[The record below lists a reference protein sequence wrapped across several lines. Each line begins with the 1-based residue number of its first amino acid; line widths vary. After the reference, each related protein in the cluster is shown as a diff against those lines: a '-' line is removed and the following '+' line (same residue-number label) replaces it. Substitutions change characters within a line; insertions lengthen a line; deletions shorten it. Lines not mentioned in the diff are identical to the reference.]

1 MFEFLVIDDDSTR
14 VNSYKQAFAYLNLD
28 YAFSKK
34 DFVEKIKKT
43 YDGYIVD
50 VIFTEETF
58 EELNFSGIIKA
69 LPEKKPLFI
78 ISENWQTAMDSMKMK
93 ALISNKSKY
102 NQVLGYLSWNQ
113 IKEEN
118 EYAKDF
124 IQGQIQNY
132 FNLAYNAFAPD
143 DDIIILQI
151 SDIEFGN
158 PQQEEFIESR
168 RESLLGEVRTGLRN
182 LGIEKNRVD
191 FICIC
196 GDTAYYG
203 KEEEYDKAKVWL
215 RKLGE
220 ELLVNA
226 DFSNMLIVPG
236 NHDFC
241 YDAAAGN
248 YFEYDKDKKD
258 YLKRDKMASP
268 SFLAHGMYNFAKFV
282 YELTGEISYMLDP
295 YQPIIKHTYRDYD
308 LGFILLNPVKV
319 DFDKNFKYGLSD
331 EHTQYLLRYAN
342 ENNTEI
348 CNIVLSHF
356 HPDRYHQIDRSAD
369 VANRTVKDVIDNLH
383 VKGWFYGHAHDE
395 QFIDDQR
402 VASKKIL
409 LSRTQSLM
417 LKNPGVNDGA
427 KNGFT
432 ILRLHREN
440 NKIIKIG
447 YFDGEKEKCYRSPFE
462 D

>member
-1 MFEFLVIDDDSTR
+1 
-14 VNSYKQAFAYLNLD
+14 
-28 YAFSKK
+28 
-34 DFVEKIKKT
+34 
-43 YDGYIVD
+43 
-50 VIFTEETF
+50 
-58 EELNFSGIIKA
+58 
-69 LPEKKPLFI
+69 
-78 ISENWQTAMDSMKMK
+78 
-93 ALISNKSKY
+93 
-102 NQVLGYLSWNQ
+102 
-113 IKEEN
+113 
-118 EYAKDF
+118 
-124 IQGQIQNY
+124 
-132 FNLAYNAFAPD
+132 
-143 DDIIILQI
+143 
-151 SDIEFGN
+151 
-158 PQQEEFIESR
+158 
-168 RESLLGEVRTGLRN
+168 
-182 LGIEKNRVD
+182 
-191 FICIC
+191 
-196 GDTAYYG
+196 
-203 KEEEYDKAKVWL
+203 
-215 RKLGE
+215 
-220 ELLVNA
+220 
-226 DFSNMLIVPG
+226 
-236 NHDFC
+236 
-241 YDAAAGN
+241 
-248 YFEYDKDKKD
+248 
-258 YLKRDKMASP
+258 
-268 SFLAHGMYNFAKFV
+268 
-282 YELTGEISYMLDP
+282 MLDP